1 MKFGPVPTIEGEGAI
16 LAHALSLAGGG
27 RVAKGRLLSKDD
39 IARILAAGV
48 DEIVVA
54 RPGQGDM
61 GEDEAARLIGDALA
75 GDAIR
80 AAAAATGRVNL
91 HAAANGL
98 FVADSA
104 VVDAINAVDPGVT
117 LATLDTMQ
125 EVADGR
131 MVATVKIIPYAVSA
145 AAVARVVAICATSA
159 IAIEPY
165 SAKRIG
171 VVATQLPS
179 LKQSTMD
186 KTIRVLEGR
195 LALSG
200 SAVCGEVRT
209 GHETSAIADGIARML
224 PVSDIVLVFG
234 ASAIGDIDDVIP
246 QAIRALGGRIEHFG
260 MPVDPGNLLLL
271 GEIAGK
277 PVVGA
282 PGCARSP
289 AENGFDW
296 VLHRLLA
303 GRKVT
308 AAEIAGLGVGGL
320 LMEIGSRPQPREPRP
335 AAPFKVSALVLA
347 AGRSTRMGATN
358 KLAARLGG
366 KALIAHVAGAAAAS
380 KAVETVIVTGHQR
393 EIVEPL
399 AAGEGVRFVHN
410 PDYRDGLST
419 SLAVGIR
426 ALAVHCDAVIVLLGD
441 MPAIDAAM
449 IDRMIDAASGAP
461 AGSIVVAAHG
471 GKRGNPVLWPRRYFE
486 ELTRI
491 EGDVGARQLIAAH
504 GGSVVAVELGE
515 AAAFDL
521 DTPQALS
528 DAGGEPA

>member
-1 MKFGPVPTIEGEGAI
+1 MRFGPVPTSEGKGAI
-16 LAHALSLAGGG
+16 LAHALSLAGSG
-27 RVAKGRLLSKDD
+27 RIAKGRVLSEED
-39 IARILAAGV
+39 IAKILAAGV
-48 DEIVVA
+48 KEIVVA
-54 RPGQGDM
+54 CPDPQDI
-61 GEDEAARLIGDALA
+61 GEDEAARLIGEAMA
-75 GDAIR
+75 GETVR

-98 FVADSA
+98 FIADRA
-104 VVDAINAVDPGVT
+104 VVDSINAVDPGIT
-117 LATLDTMQ
+117 LATLDTML

-145 AAVARVVAICATSA
+145 DAVSRVVAICAQTA

-171 VVATQLPS
+171 VVATRLPL
-179 LKQSTMD
+179 LKQSAMD

-200 SAVCGEVRT
+200 SSVCGEVRT
-209 GHETSAIADGIARML
+209 AHESTAIAEGIAQMM

-234 ASAIGDIDDVIP
+234 ASAIGDINDVIP
-246 QAIRALGGRIEHFG
+246 QAIRDLGGRIEHFG

-271 GEIAGK
+271 GEIDGK
-277 PVVGA
+277 PVIGA

-335 AAPFKVSALVLA
+335 PAPYKVAALVLA
-347 AGRSTRMGATN
+347 AGRSTRMGAAN
-358 KLAARLGG
+358 KLAARLRG
-366 KALIAHVAGAAAAS
+366 KALVAHVSGAAAAS
-380 KAVETVIVTGHQR
+380 KAVETVVVTGHQR

-410 PDYRDGLST
+410 PDYREGLST
-419 SLAVGIR
+419 SLAAGVR
-426 ALAVHCDAVIVLLGD
+426 ALGEECDAAIVLLGD
-441 MPAIDAAM
+441 MPSIEAAM
-449 IDRMIDAASGAP
+449 IDRMIETAASAP

-491 EGDVGARQLIAAH
+491 EGDIGARQLIAGH
-504 GGSVVAVELGE
+504 GGTVVAVELGE

-521 DTPQALS
+521 DTPQALAE
-528 DAGGEPA
+528 AGGEPA

>member
-1 MKFGPVPTIEGEGAI
+1 MKFGPVPTSEGEGAI
-16 LAHALSLAGGG
+16 LAHALSLAGKG
-27 RVAKGRLLSKDD
+27 RIAKGTLLSGED
-39 IARILAAGV
+39 IARIRAAGI

-54 RPGQGDM
+54 RLEPQDI
-61 GEDEAARLIGDALA
+61 GEDEAARLIGAAMA
-75 GDAIR
+75 GETLR
-80 AAAAATGRVNL
+80 AATAATGRVNL

-98 FVADSA
+98 FVADRA
-104 VVDAINAVDPGVT
+104 LVDAINAVDPGIT
-117 LATLDTMQ
+117 LATLDTML

-145 AAVARVVAICATSA
+145 DAVSRVVALCAQTA

-186 KTIRVLEGR
+186 KTVRVLEGR

-200 SAVCGEVRT
+200 SSVCGEVRT
-209 GHETSAIADGIARML
+209 AHETDAIAEGIAQML
-224 PVSDIVLVFG
+224 PGSDIVLVFG

-271 GEIAGK
+271 GEIEGT
-277 PVVGA
+277 PVIGA

-308 AAEIAGLGVGGL
+308 AAEIAGFGVGGL

-335 AAPFKVSALVLA
+335 PAPYKVAAILLA
-347 AGRSTRMGATN
+347 AGRSTRMGETN
-358 KLAARLGG
+358 KLAARLAG
-366 KALIAHVAGAAAAS
+366 KALVAHVVGAAAAS
-380 KAVETVIVTGHQR
+380 KAVETVVVTGHQR

-410 PDYRDGLST
+410 PDYREGLST
-419 SLAVGIR
+419 SLAAGVR
-426 ALAVHCDAVIVLLGD
+426 ALGGACDAAIVLLGD
-441 MPAIDAAM
+441 MPSIDSAM
-449 IDRMIDAASGAP
+449 IDRMIDTAGSAP
-461 AGSIVVAAHG
+461 ADSIVVAAHG

-491 EGDVGARQLIAAH
+491 EGDIGARQLIAAH

-521 DTPQALS
+521 DTPQALAA
-528 DAGGEPA
+528 AGGEPA